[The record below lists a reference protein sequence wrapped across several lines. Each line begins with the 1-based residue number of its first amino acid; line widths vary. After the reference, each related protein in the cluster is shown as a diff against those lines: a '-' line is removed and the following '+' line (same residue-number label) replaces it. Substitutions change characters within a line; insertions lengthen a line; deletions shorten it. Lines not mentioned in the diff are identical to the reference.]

1 MIDQWINYSPGEQKK
16 RRSKQNECSGTYR
29 ISMYYMPGPEIPQEE
44 CLPEIEQKI
53 DALVD
58 DIKAILRKHGTGEPL
73 EIKELMVSW
82 SPE

>member
-1 MIDQWINYSPGEQKK
+1 MIDPWINFSPSEQK
-16 RRSKQNECSGTYR
+16 RRGTHC
-29 ISMYYMPGPEIPQEE
+29 ISIHYMPGLEIPQEE
-44 CLPEIEQKI
+44 YIPEIEQKI

-58 DIKAILRKHGTGEPL
+58 DIKAILRKHGAGEPL